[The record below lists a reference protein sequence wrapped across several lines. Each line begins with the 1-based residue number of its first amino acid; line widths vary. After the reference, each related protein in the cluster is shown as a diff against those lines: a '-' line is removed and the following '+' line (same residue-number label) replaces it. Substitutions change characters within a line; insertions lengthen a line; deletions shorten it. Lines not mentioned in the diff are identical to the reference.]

1 MVNPSDAHGTLI
13 IKKNNSETSLET
25 VKKLLQ
31 ESEKFYYGNLVIDPN
46 DVDFDKELEFSTSG
60 RWSLYS
66 TLEHYFENFETL
78 TDKEKQEINGLS
90 LLFDYVDYEPGF
102 ELFENGLIE
111 IATSYKNN
119 ELRTIVIQDTEKS
132 IEINAY
138 NLEHHEMCDEAFD
151 TFTIYGIENLQKALK
166 RDIKFYESKCDKELL
181 KKIIETKP
189 KQLLKLCKENEIYAC
204 DNTEDISWLLESDFS
219 ECDL

>member
-1 MVNPSDAHGTLI
+1 M
-13 IKKNNSETSLET
+13 SLET
-25 VKKLLQ
+25 IKKLLK

-46 DVDFDKELEFSTSG
+46 DVDFDKKLEFSISG
-60 RWSLYS
+60 KWSLYS
-66 TLEHYFENFETL
+66 TLEHYFNNFETL
-78 TDKEKQEINGLS
+78 TNNEKQELNGLS

-111 IATSYKNN
+111 IAANYENN
-119 ELRTIVIQDTEKS
+119 ELRTIVIQDTKKS
-132 IEINAY
+132 IKINAY
-138 NLEHHEMCDEAFD
+138 NLEHHEICDEAFD

-166 RDIKFYESKCDKELL
+166 RDIKFYESKCNKELL

-189 KQLLKLCKENEIYAC
+189 KQLLKLCKENEIYAY

-219 ECDL
+219 EYDL

>member
-1 MVNPSDAHGTLI
+1 MANPSDAHGTLI
-13 IKKNNSETSLET
+13 IKKNNSEASLET
-25 VKKLLQ
+25 IKKLLK
-31 ESEKFYYGNLVIDPN
+31 ESKNFDYGYLIIDPI
-46 DVDFDKELEFSTSG
+46 DVDFDKKLEFFTYG
-60 RWSLYS
+60 EWSLYS

-102 ELFENGLIE
+102 ELFEDGLIE
-111 IATSYKNN
+111 IATSYENN

-166 RDIKFYESKCDKELL
+166 RDIEFYERNCSKEFL

>member
-1 MVNPSDAHGTLI
+1 MANPSDAHGTLTI
-13 IKKNNSETSLET
+13 RKNNSNTTLKT
-25 VKKLLQ
+25 VKKLLK
-31 ESEKFYYGNLVIDPN
+31 ESKNFDYGYLIIDPI
-46 DVDFDKELEFSTSG
+46 DVDFDKELAFSTSE

-111 IATSYKNN
+111 IAASYENN
-119 ELRTIVIQDTEKS
+119 ELRTIAIQDTEKS

-138 NLEHHEMCDEAFD
+138 NLEHHEICDEAFD

-189 KQLLKLCKENEIYAC
+189 KQLLKLCKENEIYAY
-204 DNTEDISWLLESDFS
+204 DNTEDISWLLENNFS

>member
-46 DVDFDKELEFSTSG
+46 DVDFEKELEFSTSG

-66 TLEHYFENFETL
+66 TLEHYFDNFETL
-78 TDKEKQEINGLS
+78 TDNEKQEINGLS

-102 ELFENGLIE
+102 ELFEDVLIE
-111 IATSYKNN
+111 IAANYENN

-138 NLEHHEMCDEAFD
+138 NLEHHEICDAAFD

-166 RDIKFYESKCDKELL
+166 RDIRFYESKCDKELL

-204 DNTEDISWLLESDFS
+204 DNTEDISWL
-219 ECDL
+219 

>member
-1 MVNPSDAHGTLI
+1 MVNPSDAHGALI
-13 IKKNNSETSLET
+13 IKKNNSKTSLET

-31 ESEKFYYGNLVIDPN
+31 ESESFYYGSLLINPENVN
-46 DVDFDKELEFSTSG
+46 FDKKLEFFTYG
-60 RWSLYS
+60 EWSLYS

-78 TDKEKQEINGLS
+78 TDNEKQEINGLS
-90 LLFDYVDYEPGF
+90 LLFDYVDYETRF
-102 ELFENGLIE
+102 ELFENRLIE
-111 IATSYKNN
+111 IAANYENN

-181 KKIIETKP
+181 KKIIETKTII
-189 KQLLKLCKENEIYAC
+189 KVM
-204 DNTEDISWLLESDFS
+204 
-219 ECDL
+219 

>member
-1 MVNPSDAHGTLI
+1 MANPSNAHGTLI
-13 IKKNNSETSLET
+13 IKKNNSEASLET
-25 VKKLLQ
+25 VKKFLQ
-31 ESEKFYYGNLVIDPN
+31 ESESFYYGNLVIDPN
-46 DVDFDKELEFSTSG
+46 DVSFDKEIEFSTSG

-78 TDKEKQEINGLS
+78 TDKEKQELNGFS
-90 LLFDYVDYEPGF
+90 LRFDYVDYEPGC

-111 IATSYKNN
+111 IATSYENN

-138 NLEHHEMCDEAFD
+138 NLEHHEIYNETFD
-151 TFTIYGIENLQKALK
+151 TFTIYGIKNLQKALK
-166 RDIKFYESKCDKELL
+166 RDIKFYERDYNKELL
-181 KKIIETKP
+181 KKIIETEP

-204 DNTEDISWLLESDFS
+204 DNTEDISWLLENDFS

>member
-1 MVNPSDAHGTLI
+1 MANPSDAHGTLI
-13 IKKNNSETSLET
+13 IKKNNSEASLEI
-25 VKKLLQ
+25 VKKFLQ

-46 DVDFDKELEFSTSG
+46 DVDFDKKLKFFTYGE
-60 RWSLYS
+60 WSLYS
-66 TLEHYFENFETL
+66 TLKHYFENFETL
-78 TDKEKQEINGLS
+78 TDKEKQEMNGLS

-111 IATSYKNN
+111 IAASYENN

-138 NLEHHEMCDEAFD
+138 NLEYHEMCDEAFD

-204 DNTEDISWLLESDFS
+204 DNTEDISWLLESNFS

>member
-1 MVNPSDAHGTLI
+1 MINPENVN
-13 IKKNNSETSLET
+13 
-25 VKKLLQ
+25 
-31 ESEKFYYGNLVIDPN
+31 
-46 DVDFDKELEFSTSG
+46 FDKKLEFSTS
-60 RWSLYS
+60 RKWSLYS
-66 TLEHYFENFETL
+66 TLKHYFENFETL
-78 TDKEKQEINGLS
+78 TDKEKQEMNGLS

-102 ELFENGLIE
+102 ELFEDRLIE
-111 IATSYKNN
+111 IATSYENN
-119 ELRTIVIQDTEKS
+119 ELRTIVIQDMEKS

-138 NLEHHEMCDEAFD
+138 NLEHHEICDEAFD

-166 RDIKFYESKCDKELL
+166 RDIEFYERNCSKELL

-189 KQLLKLCKENEIYAC
+189 KQLLKLCKENEIYAY

>member
-1 MVNPSDAHGTLI
+1 MANISDAHGTLI
-13 IKKNNSETSLET
+13 IRKNNSNATLKT
-25 VKKLLQ
+25 VKKFLQ

-46 DVDFDKELEFSTSG
+46 DVDFDKKLEFSTSG
-60 RWSLYS
+60 KWSLYS
-66 TLEHYFENFETL
+66 TLKHYFENFETL

-138 NLEHHEMCDEAFD
+138 NLEYHEMCDEAFD

-166 RDIKFYESKCDKELL
+166 RDIKFYESKCNKELL

>member
-1 MVNPSDAHGTLI
+1 MANPSDAHGTLI
-13 IKKNNSETSLET
+13 IKKNNSEASLET
-25 VKKLLQ
+25 VKKFLQ
-31 ESEKFYYGNLVIDPN
+31 ESETFYYGNLVIDPN
-46 DVDFDKELEFSTSG
+46 DVDFEKELEFSTSG

-78 TDKEKQEINGLS
+78 TDKEKQELNGLS
-90 LLFDYVDYEPGF
+90 LLFDYVDYEPGCEVF
-102 ELFENGLIE
+102 KNGLIE
-111 IATSYKNN
+111 IATSYENN
-119 ELRTIVIQDTEKS
+119 ELRTIVIKDTEKS

-151 TFTIYGIENLQKALK
+151 TFTIYGIENLQKAIK

-204 DNTEDISWLLESDFS
+204 DNTEDISWLLEGDFS